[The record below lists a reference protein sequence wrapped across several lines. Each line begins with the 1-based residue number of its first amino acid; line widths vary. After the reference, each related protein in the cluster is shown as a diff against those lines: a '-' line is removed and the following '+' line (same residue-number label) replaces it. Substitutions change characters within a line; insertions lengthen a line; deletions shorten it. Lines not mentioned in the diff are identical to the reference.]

1 MRTAK
6 LALLVLLTPLALLSA
21 CAGSPPDRA
30 VEGVV
35 ESASVVSLSS
45 RSPASAGGTTGAA
58 SNPRMAYRVRMPDG
72 TTKDVVQSGERFDV
86 GERVRITADGRL
98 TQP

>member
-6 LALLVLLTPLALLSA
+6 LALLVLTPLALLSA
-21 CAGSPPDRA
+21 CAGSPPDRPI
-30 VEGVV
+30 EGAV

-45 RSPASAGGTTGAA
+45 QA

>member
-1 MRTAK
+1 MKTSSSTLSA
-6 LALLVLLTPLALLSA
+6 LALCALLAA
-21 CAGSPPDRA
+21 CAGSPPDRP

-45 RSPASAGGTTGAA
+45 KSPSSAGGATGEAPSA
-58 SNPRMAYRVRMPDG
+58 RMAYRVRMADG
-72 TTKDVVQSGERFDV
+72 TTKDVVQAGERFEV
-86 GERVRITADGRL
+86 GDRVRITGDGRL